1 MNNNKEKE
9 AQHGRKESKRLLRNR
24 ALPRKKQGQNH
35 PQVQDEEGGN
45 GATPRHR
52 SEQKTEVEMKITVA
66 LLTSKRMW
74 VWLVANVV
82 KVIFLCLGCDLDE
95 QTQELMVDKAMLYG
109 ALATQVIEFASLAYT
124 KLLDSKKP

>member
-1 MNNNKEKE
+1 
-9 AQHGRKESKRLLRNR
+9 
-24 ALPRKKQGQNH
+24 
-35 PQVQDEEGGN
+35 
-45 GATPRHR
+45 
-52 SEQKTEVEMKITVA
+52 MKITVA

-109 ALATQVIEFASLAYT
+109 ALATQVIEFAALAYT